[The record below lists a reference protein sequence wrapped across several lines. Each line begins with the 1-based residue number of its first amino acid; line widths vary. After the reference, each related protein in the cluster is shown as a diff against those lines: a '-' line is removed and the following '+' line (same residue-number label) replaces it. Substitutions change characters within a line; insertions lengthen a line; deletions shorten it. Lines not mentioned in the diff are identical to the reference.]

1 MQTILYSCDSH
12 RPHRLTPDIG
22 TDREAAEHFAA
33 IKARS
38 KYGRTGRCAALNI
51 TGWSMPGPTGFRSFQ
66 VSAFIGYPN
75 RSNRGETHGG
85 NVHFTVYVHSHE

>member
-22 TDREAAEHFAA
+22 TDREAAEHFAQ

-38 KYGRTGRCAALNI
+38 KYGKSGRCAALSI
-51 TGWSMPGPTGFRSFQ
+51 TGWTQPGPTGFRSFQ
-66 VSAFIGYPN
+66 VSAFIGTPG

-85 NVHFTVYVHSHE
+85 DVHFTVYVHSSH